1 MKRIFIGPK
10 YETIKNSN
18 FFDGSITLFGE
29 NRDSNI
35 SYAKEVVFEYWNP
48 DNNPLEIEIYNK
60 AIANITDEV
69 EIMAHNPQIVSKC
82 ILPSNV
88 HLICKNEE
96 QLLRILDNKIETRN
110 LMKSVVPMLK
120 YDNIKGKDISYKKLS
135 LLASE
140 FVIQHPIGSGGSK
153 TFLYNENTY
162 EKIDLIL
169 EREDYYSISI
179 YQRNNISYNIH
190 CIIFSEKIEILAP
203 SQQILEKTELIE
215 YIGSEFEVEIPKEI
229 KRKLEE
235 YSLKLCK
242 KIQKLGYRGVLGIDF
257 IAVDNELYFI
267 EINPRFQGSTAKVDS
282 ILKESNLPSIF
293 EYNYCAF
300 YNIKMPS
307 TKNMKCSVVV

>member
-1 MKRIFIGPK
+1 MKHIFVGPK
-10 YETIKNSN
+10 YETIINSN

-29 NRDSNI
+29 NRDGNI
-35 SYAKEVVFEYWNP
+35 SYAEEVVFEYWNP
-48 DNNPLEIEIYNK
+48 DNNPLEIDIYNK
-60 AIANITDEV
+60 SIAKITDEV
-69 EIMAHNPQIVSKC
+69 DIMAHNPQIVSKC

-96 QLLRILDNKIETRN
+96 QLLRMLDNKTETRN
-110 LMKSVVPMLK
+110 LMKEEVPMLK
-120 YDNIKGKDISYKKLS
+120 YYNIKGKDISYKKLRS
-135 LLASE
+135 IASE
-140 FVIQHPIGSGGSK
+140 FVVQHPIGSGGSK

-169 EREDYYSISI
+169 KKEEYYSVSI
-179 YQRNNISYNIH
+179 YQKNNIPYNIH

-203 SQQILEKTELIE
+203 SEQILEKTELIE
-215 YIGSEFEVEIPKEI
+215 YIGSEFEVEISKEI
-229 KRKLEE
+229 KKKLEK

-267 EINPRFQGSTAKVDS
+267 EINPRFQGSTAKVDKL
-282 ILKESNLPSIF
+282 LKESNLPSIF
-293 EYNYCAF
+293 EYNYSAF

-307 TKNMKCSVVV
+307 PKYMKHSVVV